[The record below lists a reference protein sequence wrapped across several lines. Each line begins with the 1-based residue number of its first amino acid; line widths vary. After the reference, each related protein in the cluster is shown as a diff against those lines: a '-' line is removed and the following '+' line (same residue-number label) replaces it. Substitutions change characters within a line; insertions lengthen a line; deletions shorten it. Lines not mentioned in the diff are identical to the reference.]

1 MNDPRAFWRWFQSAH
16 QRLAALRGRRD
27 EALLDELQ
35 DQLQRCSPDL
45 WFEIGGP
52 PDGPMELIISAEG
65 DPDYFDDVR
74 ELIACAPPVPE
85 WEFIAFKPAQGFG
98 FRTEYDDVVVD
109 PALSWF
115 LPLESAAH
123 PNAFGL
129 RVAVPGFTD
138 ELAQN
143 FRAAVYIVLETGLGE
158 LAAAEAVQYL
168 EVAAPPDAPEAE
180 GYIEL
185 NELVAYLA
193 WRTRRDAAN

>member
-1 MNDPRAFWRWFQSAH
+1 MNNPQAFWSWFQSAH
-16 QRLAALRGRRD
+16 QRLAALRGERN
-27 EALLDELQ
+27 EALLDELH
-35 DQLQRCSPDL
+35 DQLQRCSTGL
-45 WFEIGGP
+45 WFEIGGHP
-52 PDGPMELIISAEG
+52 NGPMKLIISAEG

-74 ELIACAPPVPE
+74 ELVACAPSMPG
-85 WEFIAFKPAQGFG
+85 WEFVAFKPAQGFS

-115 LPLESAAH
+115 LPLASAAD

-138 ELAQN
+138 ELAQS
-143 FRAAVYIVLETGLGE
+143 FRAAAYIMLETGLGE
-158 LAAAEAVQYL
+158 LASAEAVQHL

-185 NELVAYLA
+185 NELDAYLA
-193 WRTRRDAAN
+193 WRARRDAAN